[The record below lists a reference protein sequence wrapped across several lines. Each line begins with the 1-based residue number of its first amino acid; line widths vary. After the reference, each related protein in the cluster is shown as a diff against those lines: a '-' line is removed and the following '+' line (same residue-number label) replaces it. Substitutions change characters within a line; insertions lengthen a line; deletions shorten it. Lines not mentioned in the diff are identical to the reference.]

1 MGETD
6 AGAGF
11 VYLFPCIPAV
21 CAKYPAPLFPQP

>member
-21 CAKYPAPLFPQP
+21 CAKYPAHFPPP